1 MADTNIHDK
10 FGFIKI
16 DNSLACKENVPNK
29 LADIMNEKRRIL
41 FVTPHAALD
50 VFNKSKI
57 RVAVP
62 HIPYLS
68 LATLAGI
75 VLQKGHDA
83 KILDLS
89 ISPQPKLD
97 LENTL
102 REYQPHAVAITCTTA
117 LFPEA
122 KQICDIA
129 LKEVPRAF
137 MMTGGAHPSNEPI
150 RVLHESKFDAAIF
163 GEGEITLSDI
173 VMGKPLNEINGLSY
187 RHKGEV
193 FINQTQEFIQN
204 LDELP
209 LPAWQLYDLSKYVT
223 PRLTSRKNPVG
234 AMETSRGCPYVCT
247 YCNKGVFTIKWR
259 SKSAKRV
266 VDEMEY
272 MLKCGFKEIH
282 IWDDMFSTDK
292 QRAKDI
298 CDMIV
303 ARGLKFPWNIYNGI
317 RVDSVDQE
325 LLHKLK
331 AAGCYRVS
339 FGMESGNQKV
349 LDGIKKGITLQQGRE
364 AFAMARKAGLETL
377 GFFMLGLPDDTEE
390 TMQETIDFA
399 KSLEPDIPKAGI
411 LMPLPGTPLYREW
424 VEKGIVQSFNWEEFV
439 FHAPA
444 KVYKHPNL
452 TYEKV
457 FAFYNKF
464 YKENMLNPRFLFRR
478 LIRDIKTGE
487 LPWDIY
493 YFIKTMRYGW

>member
-1 MADTNIHDK
+1 
-10 FGFIKI
+10 
-16 DNSLACKENVPNK
+16 
-29 LADIMNEKRRIL
+29 
-41 FVTPHAALD
+41 
-50 VFNKSKI
+50 
-57 RVAVP
+57 
-62 HIPYLS
+62 
-68 LATLAGI
+68 
-75 VLQKGHDA
+75 
-83 KILDLS
+83 
-89 ISPQPKLD
+89 
-97 LENTL
+97 
-102 REYQPHAVAITCTTA
+102 
-117 LFPEA
+117 
-122 KQICDIA
+122 
-129 LKEVPRAF
+129 
-137 MMTGGAHPSNEPI
+137 
-150 RVLHESKFDAAIF
+150 
-163 GEGEITLSDI
+163 
-173 VMGKPLNEINGLSY
+173 
-187 RHKGEV
+187 
-193 FINQTQEFIQN
+193 
-204 LDELP
+204 
-209 LPAWQLYDLSKYVT
+209 
-223 PRLTSRKNPVG
+223 
-234 AMETSRGCPYVCT
+234 
-247 YCNKGVFTIKWR
+247 
-259 SKSAKRV
+259 
-266 VDEMEY
+266 
-272 MLKCGFKEIH
+272 
-282 IWDDMFSTDK
+282 MFSTDK